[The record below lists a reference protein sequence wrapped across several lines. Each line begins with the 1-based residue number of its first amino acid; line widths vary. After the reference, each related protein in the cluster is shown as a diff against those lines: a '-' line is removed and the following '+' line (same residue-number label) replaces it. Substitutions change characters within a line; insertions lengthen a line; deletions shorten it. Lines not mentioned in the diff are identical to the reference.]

1 MSENEIKENKT
12 NKNNNEENNKLNR
25 SSSSSKKKII
35 TILDFENNPIPE
47 NKINSPR
54 SLKSIKELGYILND
68 LIYYDFYHF
77 KQKHSEII
85 PLNPE
90 IQEMRYNFYEKQR
103 QKKIEDVKESY
114 KNLCDNNNENDGEKN
129 INISNP
135 LINNFMNN
143 DIKSSAIKYNL
154 KSFER
159 MRAKSE
165 LDLIHMVQHEIQRIL
180 IKQDSEEKI
189 KIQNEKKELFK
200 QELQKKRVIE
210 NKKKMQKE
218 KEKKEKEEEDNKI
231 RQLKDK
237 EKHEKETRKL
247 KEEQEKEKI
256 RLIQNAKK
264 QKEEEERRIKFN
276 EKINKILEDNRI
288 KLYKRQQELEL
299 KEQER
304 QKIIEKKR
312 IMKSVENFK
321 KSLEKKELIEK
332 KKLNLQKQIK
342 QIQEQY
348 KKKKKKNEIK
358 KKEFEELR
366 MKEILK
372 EKEL

>member
-25 SSSSSKKKII
+25 STSKKKLT
-35 TILDFENNPIPE
+35 TILDFENNPILE

-114 KNLCDNNNENDGEKN
+114 KNLCDNNNENDEEKN

-200 QELQKKRVIE
+200 QELQKKRIIE

-237 EKHEKETRKL
+237 EKHEEETRKL

-304 QKIIEKKR
+304 QKIIEKK
-312 IMKSVENFK
+312 KN
-321 KSLEKKELIEK
+321 
-332 KKLNLQKQIK
+332 
-342 QIQEQY
+342 
-348 KKKKKKNEIK
+348 NEISRK
-358 KKEFEELR
+358 F
-366 MKEILK
+366 
-372 EKEL
+372 

>member
-25 SSSSSKKKII
+25 STSKKKLT
-35 TILDFENNPIPE
+35 TILDFENNPILE

-200 QELQKKRVIE
+200 QELQKVSY
-210 NKKKMQKE
+210 
-218 KEKKEKEEEDNKI
+218 
-231 RQLKDK
+231 
-237 EKHEKETRKL
+237 
-247 KEEQEKEKI
+247 
-256 RLIQNAKK
+256 
-264 QKEEEERRIKFN
+264 F
-276 EKINKILEDNRI
+276 
-288 KLYKRQQELEL
+288 LYLP
-299 KEQER
+299 
-304 QKIIEKKR
+304 
-312 IMKSVENFK
+312 
-321 KSLEKKELIEK
+321 
-332 KKLNLQKQIK
+332 
-342 QIQEQY
+342 
-348 KKKKKKNEIK
+348 
-358 KKEFEELR
+358 
-366 MKEILK
+366 
-372 EKEL
+372 